1 MIVNL
6 RSDDC
11 LICLEKCKNT
21 IKFECC
27 GEYVIHD
34 KCYKKW
40 RETNQTCLIC
50 RDSIVEN
57 TNFVLQY
64 VTLARI
70 KIVVSCYCVLMF
82 TSFIYIIIVCDFSRD
97 YCDLM

>member
-1 MIVNL
+1 MINNSL
-6 RSDDC
+6 EC
-11 LICLEKCKNT
+11 LICLENCKNF

-40 RETNQTCLIC
+40 RETNKICLIC
-50 RDSIVEN
+50 RSPITEN
-57 TNFVLQY
+57 TIFVLQY

-70 KIVVSCYCVLMF
+70 KLTVACCCLFMSI
-82 TSFIYIIIVCDFSRD
+82 SFLFIITVCDFSED
-97 YCDLM
+97 YCDLF